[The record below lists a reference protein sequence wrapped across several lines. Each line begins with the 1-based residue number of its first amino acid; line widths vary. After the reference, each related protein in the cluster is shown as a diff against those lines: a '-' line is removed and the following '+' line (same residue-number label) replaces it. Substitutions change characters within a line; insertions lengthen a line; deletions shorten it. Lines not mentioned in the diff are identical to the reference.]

1 MSLNYQIIGKR
12 LRRYRKKQHL
22 SQLTIAERIG
32 KSPSYL
38 SYLESGSKHPS
49 LETLVNIINVLGV
62 SADMVL
68 AENVRANRMVASS
81 EFQQILS
88 DCSEK
93 EVRILLAVVRDLKRI
108 LRENKE

>member
-49 LETLVNIINVLGV
+49 LETLVNIINVLGA
-62 SADMVL
+62 SAD
-68 AENVRANRMVASS
+68 S
-81 EFQQILS
+81 EQNG
-88 DCSEK
+88 CK
-93 EVRILLAVVRDLKRI
+93 HRIPADPIGL
-108 LRENKE
+108 